1 MDKLKRWGWKGLI
14 GILLVL
20 TLTACSRGTGPTR
33 SLVQQAIALELN
45 QAQQELGQQLRLDR
59 EPAKS
64 QINRVTITD
73 EAPLTIE
80 GLEAYRV
87 QGTYDYTTAL
97 PSRKVIQRNNPFD
110 VYLQRQR
117 EGKTWRLA
125 KQIKGDNGQP
135 RWVTRRITF

>member
-1 MDKLKRWGWKGLI
+1 MNKLNRWGWKGLI
-14 GILLVL
+14 AILLVL
-20 TLTACSRGTGPTR
+20 TLTACSQGTGPTR

-45 QAQQELGQQLRLDR
+45 QAQQELGQQLRLESESTR
-59 EPAKS
+59 S
-64 QINRVTITD
+64 QIKRVTITD

-87 QGTYDYTTAL
+87 KGTYDYTMAL

-125 KQIKGDNGQP
+125 RQIKGDHGQP

>member
-1 MDKLKRWGWKGLI
+1 MNKLNRWAWKGLI
-14 GILLVL
+14 AILLVL
-20 TLTACSRGTGPTR
+20 MLTACSRGTEPTR
-33 SLVQQAIALELN
+33 SLVQQAIALELG
-45 QAQQELGQQLRLDR
+45 QAQQELGQQLRLESEATR
-59 EPAKS
+59 S
-64 QINRVTITD
+64 QINRVTITN
-73 EAPLTIE
+73 EAPLIIE

-87 QGTYDYTTAL
+87 RGTYDYTTAL

-110 VYLQRQR
+110 IYLQRQQ